1 MGAYKEQGRGMF
13 EKAKGKVK
21 EELGDATDN
30 PRLEDEGRREQEVGR
45 MRTDVSRASER
56 MRGAGEEMEGSLKR
70 GVGDLVDDERMESEG
85 HLENTK
91 GRLRR
96 KLNE

>member
-13 EKAKGKVK
+13 EQAKGKVK
-21 EELGDATDN
+21 EEIGDATDN
-30 PRLEDEGRREQEVGR
+30 PRMEEEGQAEQDLGR

-56 MRGAGEEMEGSLKR
+56 MKGAGEEMKGSLKR
-70 GVGDLVDDERMESEG
+70 GVGDLTDDERMEREG
-85 HLENTK
+85 HAEKAK
-91 GRLRR
+91 GRLRG

>member
-21 EELGDATDN
+21 EEIGDATDN
-30 PRLEDEGRREQEVGR
+30 PRLEDEGQREQNVGR
-45 MRTDVSRASER
+45 TRTDVARASER
-56 MRGAGEEMEGSLKR
+56 MKGAGEEVKGSLKR
-70 GVGDLVDDERMESEG
+70 GVGDIADDERMESEG
-85 HLENTK
+85 HLEKTK
-91 GRLRR
+91 GKLRR

>member
-13 EKAKGKVK
+13 ERAKGRVK
-21 EELGDATDN
+21 EEVGDVTDD
-30 PRLEDEGRREQEVGR
+30 PRLEDEGRREQELGR
-45 MRTDVSRASER
+45 TRTDVARASER
-56 MRGAGEEMEGSLKR
+56 MRGAGEEMKGSLKR
-70 GVGDLVDDERMESEG
+70 GLGDLADDERMESEG
-85 HLENTK
+85 HLEKTK